1 MFQSNKEYIDFLIQ
15 SGVHTFLQ
23 ETPNN
28 LLKDKENDNK
38 IVENKPNKNLHEINE
53 ISDLVNLIA
62 KHNSFRKKTANKF
75 VLNEGNTQSKLMIIG
90 DAPTEKEEKEGKP
103 FAGEVGQLLNK
114 MLSAIHLERE
124 DIYITNVIPWKH
136 PRNENPTEEEIL
148 EFMPYLQR
156 QIEIIK
162 PSYLYLL
169 GSTAVKTVLSTPLH
183 LDKLRGK
190 WHQYK
195 SINLNTSIE
204 VLVSYHPAF
213 LLKSPNYKKEA
224 SADLQMLQ
232 KKLNDK

>member
-28 LLKDKENDNK
+28 LLKKKENSNK
-38 IVENKPNKNLHEINE
+38 IAEEKYTKNLHEINE
-53 ISDLVNLIA
+53 IGDLVSLIA
-62 KHNSFRKKTANKF
+62 NQKSLRKKTANKF
-75 VLNEGNTQSKLMIIG
+75 VLNDGNIKSKLMIVG
-90 DAPTEKEEKEGKP
+90 DAPTEKEEEEGKP
-103 FAGEVGQLLNK
+103 FAGDSGQLLNK

-124 DIYITNVIPWKH
+124 NIYITNVIPWKH
-136 PRNENPTEEEIL
+136 PTNENPTDEEIL

-183 LDKLRGK
+183 LDKLRGR

-195 SINLNTSIE
+195 SINLDTSIQ
-204 VLVSYHPAF
+204 VLVSHHPAF

-224 SADLQMLQ
+224 WADLQMLQ
-232 KKLNDK
+232 KKLNE

>member
-28 LLKDKENDNK
+28 LLKKKENNNK
-38 IVENKPNKNLHEINE
+38 TVENKHNKNLHEINK
-53 ISDLVNLIA
+53 ISDLVSLIA
-62 KHNSFRKKTANKF
+62 NHNSLRKKTANKF
-75 VLNEGNTQSKLMIIG
+75 VLNEGNIKSKLMIIG
-90 DAPTEKEEKEGKP
+90 DSPTEKEEEEGRP
-103 FAGEVGQLLNK
+103 FAGEVGQLLNR

-124 DIYITNVIPWKH
+124 NIYITNVIPWKH
-136 PRNENPTEEEIL
+136 PKNENSTEEEIL

-162 PSYLYLL
+162 PSYIYLL
-169 GSTAVKTVLSTPLH
+169 GPTAVKTILSTPLH

-195 SINLNTSIE
+195 SINLDTPVE
-204 VLVSYHPAF
+204 VLVSYHPSF

-224 SADLQMLQ
+224 WIDLQMLQ
-232 KKLNDK
+232 KKLNEK